1 MHHGELVRAAL
12 EVIVRQNRAAHDG
25 QVGVRADEVMR
36 EQVHKIEQA
45 GQALAVDVH
54 RAMLG
59 AHGNAV
65 LVKVRVRA
73 VLEAPALA
81 VELDGDDA
89 QILAGGVSAAV
100 GCGGASGIALVFDA
114 ELAGGILLAR
124 VLGCTCRG
132 DIARVLLRLGQVD
145 GDLKIAPVGGG
156 APFDVARDG
165 GTAHVAG
172 VAAQA
177 VEPVGRGTGLVDAHT
192 PIEFLVYN
200 RRPRHER
207 AHDAHG
213 DAIAARRRV
222 LDSTVG
228 NGSLGKRGKRALQVK
243 VGQGIGV
250 QEREFLDLERPG
262 HVERRARG
270 ADALQNG
277 VVCPDAVVLSD
288 HGSMDGIL
296 NQALRSLAHISHYS
310 HAA

>member
-1 MHHGELVRAAL
+1 M
-12 EVIVRQNRAAHDG
+12 
-25 QVGVRADEVMR
+25 
-36 EQVHKIEQA
+36 
-45 GQALAVDVH
+45 
-54 RAMLG
+54 
-59 AHGNAV
+59 

-81 VELDGDDA
+81 IKLDGDNA

-100 GCGGASGIALVFDA
+100 GYGGASGIALVFDA
-114 ELAGGILLAR
+114 KLAGGILLAR
-124 VLGCTCRG
+124 VLCGTGRG
-132 DIARVLLRLGQVD
+132 DIARVLLRLGEVD

-177 VEPVGRGTGLVDAHT
+177 VEPVGCGAGLVDAHT
-192 PIEFLVYN
+192 SVELLVYN

-207 AHDAHG
+207 THDAHG
-213 DAIAARRRV
+213 DAVAARRRV
-222 LDSTVG
+222 LGGAIG
-228 NGSLGKRGKRALQVK
+228 NGSLGKRGKRAFKIK

-250 QEREFLDLERPG
+250 QEREFLNLERPG
-262 HVERRARG
+262 HIERGPRS

-277 VVCPDAVVLSD
+277 VVCPDAVVLAD
-288 HGSMDGIL
+288 HRSVDGVL
-296 NQALRSLAHISHYS
+296 DQVLCGLARVSHYS

>member
-12 EVIVRQNRAAHDG
+12 EVVVRQNRAAHDG
-25 QVGVRADEVMR
+25 QVGVGANKVVR
-36 EQVHKIEQA
+36 EQVDKVEQA
-45 GQALAVDVH
+45 GQPLAVDVH

-65 LVKVRVRA
+65 LVKIRIRA

-81 VELDGDDA
+81 VELNGDNA

-100 GCGGASGIALVFDA
+100 GCGGASGVALVLDA
-114 ELAGGILLAR
+114 ELAGGILLAQ

-132 DIARVLLRLGQVD
+132 DIARVLLGFGQVD
-145 GDLKIAPVGGG
+145 GDFKIAPVGGG

-177 VEPVGRGTGLVDAHT
+177 VEPVGRGAGFVDAHT
-192 PIEFLVYN
+192 AGKLVN
-200 RRPRHER
+200 HGRRTRHER
-207 AHDAHG
+207 THDAHG
-213 DAIAARRRV
+213 DTVAARRRV
-222 LDSTVG
+222 LGGAVG
-228 NGSLGKRGKRALQVK
+228 NGGLGKRGERAFKVK

-250 QEREFLDLERPG
+250 QEREFLNLERPG
-262 HVERRARG
+262 HVERGARG

-277 VVCPDAVVLSD
+277 VVGPDAVVLSD
-288 HGSMDGIL
+288 HRSVDSVL
-296 NQALRSLAHISHYS
+296 DQVLRSLAHVSHYS

>member
-12 EVIVRQNRAAHDG
+12 EVVVRQNRAAHDG
-25 QVGVRADEVMR
+25 QVGIRADKVVR
-36 EQVHKIEQA
+36 EQVHKVEQT
-45 GQALAVDVH
+45 GEALAIHVH
-54 RAMLG
+54 RTMLG
-59 AHGNAV
+59 AHGNAM

-81 VELDGDDA
+81 VELDGDNA
-89 QILAGGVSAAV
+89 QVLTGGVGAAV
-100 GCGGASGIALVFDA
+100 GCCGTSWIALVFDT

-124 VLGCTCRG
+124 VLGRTGRG
-132 DIARVLLRLGQVD
+132 DIARVLLGLRQVD

-156 APFDVARDG
+156 APFDIARDG
-165 GTAHVAG
+165 GAAHVAG
-172 VAAQA
+172 VTAQT
-177 VEPVGRGTGLVDAHT
+177 VEPVGRGAGLVDAHAAV
-192 PIEFLVYN
+192 ELLVYN
-200 RRPRHER
+200 RRPRHEH

-213 DAIAARRRV
+213 DAVAARCRI
-222 LDSTVG
+222 LGSTVG
-228 NGSLGKRGKRALQVK
+228 NGGLGKRGKRAFKVK

-262 HVERRARG
+262 HVECRSRG

-288 HGSMDGIL
+288 HRSMNGIFDE
-296 NQALRSLAHISHYS
+296 ALRGLAHISHYS